1 MCRVWEFLEASPSDE
16 ELHRALEAEMT
27 QNPDAEWQQQ
37 KAKDI
42 AQALHKGKQGTW
54 RELFTARD
62 RQAFRQYADETLLAW
77 GYEATP

>member
-1 MCRVWEFLEASPSDE
+1 VWDFLGAALADE
-16 ELHRALEAEMT
+16 NLHQALLAEMT
-27 QNPDAEWQQQ
+27 QNPDADWQQQ

-42 AQALHKGKQGTW
+42 AQSLQKGKRGSW

-62 RQAFRQYADETLLAW
+62 RQVFRQVADETLLAW